1 LNCNTGNFRKKYGG
15 NRTGKARKLLKKRD
29 FLMESPAPL
38 LQRYN
43 IFGPK
48 ARNVKNDGAL
58 LAYIQKG
65 GFSASFFRK
74 TGTKNFHNITE

>member
-1 LNCNTGNFRKKYGG
+1 
-15 NRTGKARKLLKKRD
+15 
-29 FLMESPAPL
+29 MESPASL
-38 LQRYN
+38 LQIYY
-43 IFGPK
+43 IFCPK
-48 ARNVKNDGAL
+48 ARSVKNDGAL